1 MAKRASQ
8 AAATGV
14 SVLFLAAAGLFVV
27 TQHLHRSAVCL
38 ALSRSEPASF
48 ALSLPAEQN
57 ESLSTQGDQRR
68 HQHAVEHVTAASAA
82 LSRSPDSMDPQGLFH
97 QPMPADKVRQSLPPR
112 LARFHGVRAA
122 ARQIA
127 DGGSGAG
134 GAVSDALPLDFE
146 AEAAELAEVMAVQRY
161 EDLASRQSDGSRQH
175 AAKGGADGNASGGAA
190 AAGGG
195 RLAAP
200 DKAGGGEAA
209 AAAVEL
215 AQLAAG
221 SGNGGGGTGGGAAA
235 AAALPDSAERDA
247 TAGEELR
254 LLRQR
259 AWAADYIVGLD
270 SQPQRASWPKV
281 TIAALHACID

>member
-1 MAKRASQ
+1 M
-8 AAATGV
+8 
-14 SVLFLAAAGLFVV
+14 
-27 TQHLHRSAVCL
+27 
-38 ALSRSEPASF
+38 
-48 ALSLPAEQN
+48 LSLPAEQTEN
-57 ESLSTQGDQRR
+57 RLSTQGNQRR

-97 QPMPADKVRQSLPPR
+97 QPLPADKVHQSLPPR
-112 LARFHGVRAA
+112 LSRFHGVRAA

-175 AAKGGADGNASGGAA
+175 AAKASAGGDNNASAGAA

-200 DKAGGGEAA
+200 GKADGGAA
-209 AAAVEL
+209 AAALEL
-215 AQLAAG
+215 AHLAAG
-221 SGNGGGGTGGGAAA
+221 SGNGGTGGGTGVGGADAV
-235 AAALPDSAERDA
+235 AALPDSSERNA

-254 LLRQR
+254 MLRQR
-259 AWAADYIVGLD
+259 AWAADYIIGLD

-281 TIAALHACID
+281 TIAALHACIDLPPTGSVRLPNGGKEATTMSQK